1 MTTTA
6 APEKSLLKKT
16 LPVINPATG
25 ETVHT
30 LECQDAGDI
39 DHAVIRSGKAQR
51 VWASLSGEA
60 RSVILWRWGELVEK
74 HFEQI
79 AQLDVKCTGKVI
91 RDARA
96 ETKRAARHA
105 RYWAGMADK
114 LFGEQLADVPGRLSY
129 TYREPLGVYAVVL
142 PWNAPAHSFMARSC
156 PALACGNSIIVK
168 PSELSPLS
176 AQRLAELAF
185 EAGMPEDLVLVV
197 TGDGATGGALCAH
210 PLVAGISFTGSAPT
224 GKRVLQAAA
233 DTFKKVVLELGG
245 KSPIVVFDDADFDSA
260 VRAALSGV
268 LTNAGQICAASSRLL
283 VHKSIAP
290 KFVAEMSRRLGNLKI
305 GDPSD
310 PDTQVGPVVCRAQ
323 YEKVIR
329 MIETAASEGA
339 TVAHGGGKQPGLENG
354 FFVAPTIFTDVK
366 PEHEIGREEV
376 FGPVLSVV
384 EFETEAEALELCNG
398 LEYGLAAY
406 VWTRDASRL
415 LRMMKAIEAGVVHGN
430 TPLVMD
436 SPLPFGGF
444 KHSGLGG
451 AFGTEAIEGCTQ
463 TKRVTI
469 RMEDA
474 PLPEAWAGI

>member
-6 APEKSLLKKT
+6 ARAQAAPKRT

-25 ETVHT
+25 ETVHQ
-30 LECQDAGDI
+30 LDCCESGDI
-39 DHAVIRSGKAQR
+39 DAAVIRSRSAQR
-51 VWASLSGEA
+51 AWAGLSGEA
-60 RSVILWRWGELVEK
+60 RSVILWRWGELVER
-74 HFEQI
+74 HFDEI

-176 AQRLAELAF
+176 AQRLAELAA
-185 EAGMPEDLVLVV
+185 EAGMPEHLVIVV
-197 TGDGATGGALCAH
+197 NGDGATGGTLCAH
-210 PLVAGISFTGSAPT
+210 PGVAGISFTGSAPT
-224 GKRVLQAAA
+224 GQRVLHAAA

-268 LTNAGQICAASSRLL
+268 LTNAGQICAASSRLV
-283 VHKSIAP
+283 VHKSIAA
-290 KFVAEMSRRLGNLKI
+290 KFVAEMSGRLANLRI
-305 GDPSD
+305 GDPAD
-310 PDTQVGPVVCRAQ
+310 PETQVGPVVCRAQ
-323 YEKVIR
+323 FDKITR
-329 MIETAASEGA
+329 MIEAGTSQGA
-339 TVAHGGGKQPGLENG
+339 TVAHGGVRPPGLENG

-376 FGPVLSVV
+376 FGPVLCVI
-384 EFETEAEALELCNG
+384 EFETEAEALDLCNG

-415 LRMMKAIEAGVVHGN
+415 LRMMKGIEAGVVHGN

-436 SPLPFGGF
+436 SPLPFSGF

-451 AFGTEAIEGCTQ
+451 AFGSEAIDGCTQ

-469 RMEDA
+469 RMENV
-474 PLPEAWAGI
+474 PLPETWAGI

>member
-1 MTTTA
+1 MTIE
-6 APEKSLLKKT
+6 PEKTAQKKI

-25 ETVHT
+25 ETVHQ
-30 LECQDAGDI
+30 LECCDAGDV
-39 DHAVIRSGKAQR
+39 DAAVMRSKKAQR
-51 VWASLSGEA
+51 SWAGLSGEA
-60 RSVILWRWGELVEK
+60 RSVILWRWGDLVEQ
-74 HFEQI
+74 HHEEI
-79 AQLDVKCTGKVI
+79 AQLDVKCTGKVV

-129 TYREPLGVYAVVL
+129 TYREPLGVYGVVL

-176 AQRLAELAF
+176 AQRLAELAV
-185 EAGMPEDLVLVV
+185 EAGMPEGLVIVV
-197 TGDGATGGALCAH
+197 PGDGATGAALCEH
-210 PLVAGISFTGSAPT
+210 PAVAGISFTGSAPT
-224 GKRVLQAAA
+224 GQRVLHAAA
-233 DTFKKVVLELGG
+233 ATFKKVVLELGG
-245 KSPIVVFDDADFDSA
+245 KSPIVVFEDADFDSA
-260 VRAALSGV
+260 VRAALGGV

-283 VHKSIAP
+283 VHKSIAA
-290 KFVAEMSRRLGNLKI
+290 KFVAEMSRRLANLKI
-305 GDPSD
+305 GDPAD
-310 PDTQVGPVVCRAQ
+310 PETQVGPVVCRAQ
-323 YEKVIR
+323 YDKVMR
-329 MIETAASEGA
+329 MIETGSSEGA
-339 TVAHGGGKQPGLENG
+339 TLAYEGKRPEGLQAG
-354 FFVAPTIFTDVK
+354 FFVAPTIFTNVK
-366 PEHEIGREEV
+366 PEYEIGREEI
-376 FGPVLSVV
+376 FGPVLSVI
-384 EFETEAEALELCNG
+384 EFETEAEALEQCNS

-415 LRMMKAIEAGVVHGN
+415 LRMVKGIEAGVVHGN

-469 RMEDA
+469 RMEEG